1 MKIQLIN
8 YSGDNVSS
16 LEVEECNS
24 FGNAVS
30 LDSFDLNIIDLSDQ
44 LLWRNTNCKDNY
56 HQLDSD
62 QDLFTLSQSVVDSMK
77 TRFLYILPKNHFFGT
92 SYNGYYSSNGVFQ
105 SGQYLKDIP
114 EEFHGHLNKI
124 IKTNFTLTYEKT
136 FTILDGIKFFSDF
149 YFRDSSRY
157 GFGVDIIS
165 ENEIRSDGSNKLVCL
180 TKANVTLTT
189 LQVTN
194 RNELSTLIA
203 KISPSNPEEDVPDWF
218 NTIKFFDDNKQF
230 NIIDSEKLKIEKAQD
245 KIKKSEEIIN
255 CNKYYKSILFKAG
268 SDLETVLTKMLVEML
283 EVKSDFEDTK
293 DEDFS
298 FEKDGVHY
306 LFEFK
311 GLTKDVK
318 KSNISQLITHVHKY
332 SEKNKVSDENI
343 RRIIIV
349 NRFKHVAPK
358 DRPSVSHNVI
368 DVAKNQV
375 YNVLIIDTLHFLKL
389 FEKYKSGEMT
399 VDDIFSIF
407 DQTGVFEL
415 S

>member
-1 MKIQLIN
+1 M
-8 YSGDNVSS
+8 V
-16 LEVEECNS
+16 
-24 FGNAVS
+24 
-30 LDSFDLNIIDLSDQ
+30 
-44 LLWRNTNCKDNY
+44 
-56 HQLDSD
+56 
-62 QDLFTLSQSVVDSMK
+62 
-77 TRFLYILPKNHFFGT
+77 
-92 SYNGYYSSNGVFQ
+92 
-105 SGQYLKDIP
+105 
-114 EEFHGHLNKI
+114 
-124 IKTNFTLTYEKT
+124 
-136 FTILDGIKFFSDF
+136 
-149 YFRDSSRY
+149 
-157 GFGVDIIS
+157 
-165 ENEIRSDGSNKLVCL
+165 
-180 TKANVTLTT
+180 
-189 LQVTN
+189 
-194 RNELSTLIA
+194 
-203 KISPSNPEEDVPDWF
+203 
-218 NTIKFFDDNKQF
+218 
-230 NIIDSEKLKIEKAQD
+230 
-245 KIKKSEEIIN
+245 
-255 CNKYYKSILFKAG
+255 ILFKAG